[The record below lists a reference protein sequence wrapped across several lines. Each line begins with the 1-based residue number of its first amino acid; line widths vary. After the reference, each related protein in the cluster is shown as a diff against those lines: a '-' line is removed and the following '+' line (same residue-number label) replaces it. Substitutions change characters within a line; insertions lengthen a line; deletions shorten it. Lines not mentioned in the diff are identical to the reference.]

1 MGGQQDTKVDGIDV
15 QRVTAAGD
23 SGRRARIAVR
33 YTKAAAFVIDEAVE
47 GNLSL
52 RTEIELYDV
61 CSRKLFQA
69 FDAAF
74 GMKLLRYAVDR
85 PVLNAVLPVAP
96 FQSLP
101 VQIANVAEHP
111 IDEEVLLHKADE
123 ALDLSLR
130 ERMPRLAEL
139 CLEAD
144 SLHECLVILLP

>member
-1 MGGQQDTKVDGIDV
+1 MGGQQDTKVDGIDE

-52 RTEIELYDV
+52 RTEIELYGV
-61 CSRKLFQA
+61 CSRQLFQA

-85 PVLNAVLPVAP
+85 PVVNAVLPGAP

-101 VQIANVAEHP
+101 VQIANFRSLM
-111 IDEEVLLHKADE
+111 LLNTRSTRKFSFTKRTRRSTFPFVNGCRG
-123 ALDLSLR
+123 LQSFVSKPTVF
-130 ERMPRLAEL
+130 MNV
-139 CLEAD
+139 
-144 SLHECLVILLP
+144 S